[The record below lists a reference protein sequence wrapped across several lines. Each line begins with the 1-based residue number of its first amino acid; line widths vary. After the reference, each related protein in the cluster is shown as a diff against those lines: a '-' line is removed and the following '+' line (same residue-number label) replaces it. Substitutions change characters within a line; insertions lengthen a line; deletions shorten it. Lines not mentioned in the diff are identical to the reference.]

1 MKHYRR
7 ADPSFS
13 LCGLHCGLCPIHH
26 MERGCPGCGGGAGH
40 QSYGIIRCSLEHGAP
55 EYCFQCAVFPCE
67 RLRNAAE
74 FDSFVPH
81 RNSIADLERAR
92 DLGLSACR
100 AEQAQKEAI
109 LQELLTRYNDGRR
122 KSLFCT
128 AVCLLE
134 LDKLRQAIVRLE
146 ERVRPELELRAR
158 AALAVEELQA
168 AAQMQGVELKLRKKP
183 K

>member
-1 MKHYRR
+1 MSG
-7 ADPSFS
+7 AA
-13 LCGLHCGLCPIHH
+13 G
-26 MERGCPGCGGGAGH
+26 ERGTSPAESSGAVW
-40 QSYGIIRCSLEHGAP
+40 STARRNTAFSA
-55 EYCFQCAVFPCE
+55 AVFPCE

-146 ERVRPELELRAR
+146 ERVRPELELRAPGGAR
-158 AALAVEELQA
+158 SGGAAGGGSNAGCGAE
-168 AAQMQGVELKLRKKP
+168 AAQKA
-183 K
+183 